1 MKKVLICLFI
11 FVASIFTPA
20 LVLSENADG
29 TNNLKEK
36 YQSKYSINN
45 ECKVLADIDG
55 IAVDSKGNV
64 YISNMTFDRVQ
75 VYNNNKFL
83 YSYTID
89 KSITSSG
96 SLRIAVDKDDNLYLS
111 FVRTNIGF
119 KFYNKQLIE
128 AVDDFHNH
136 PEYPKEDLNNRNKCK
151 DVYGDLYKLQSKLGY
166 DYITETTPD
175 GQTNIVYSMPLSHY
189 LLKLSIGIII
199 ILFMVVI
206 AIFGIKVYRMFR
218 QK

>member
-20 LVLSENADG
+20 LVLSENADS